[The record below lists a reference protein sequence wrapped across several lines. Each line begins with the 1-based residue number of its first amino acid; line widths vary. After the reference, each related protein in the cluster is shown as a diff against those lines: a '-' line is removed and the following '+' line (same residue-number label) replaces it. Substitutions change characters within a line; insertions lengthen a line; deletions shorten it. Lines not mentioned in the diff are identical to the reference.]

1 VLVESGEPL
10 PLACEPFGGLPGRH
24 RRNPPRFFFFVATKT
39 TRTAYGA
46 RTSDPGSVVRGQGVW
61 LNLSRTPKFSPES
74 PECPQIWGKL
84 RKIVWKYSNCPLPT
98 QPRASVSS
106 VLDVSENGER

>member
-1 VLVESGEPL
+1 MAGTGGGGGQGGRGE
-10 PLACEPFGGLPGRH
+10 GGPG
-24 RRNPPRFFFFVATKT
+24 
-39 TRTAYGA
+39 G
-46 RTSDPGSVVRGQGVW
+46 GGGIGGVVRGQGVW

-84 RKIVWKYSNCPLPT
+84 RKIVWKYSNCLLPT